1 MKKYRYLNTEIKSMH
16 NRRTIYL
23 KANDRQH
30 NLFAMKCISWFFMKR
45 KSSCIC
51 GFVAL
56 AICILSTLTTLSQPI
71 PPFKMTVANNKVFDI
86 ASLPKGRALILIY
99 FDPDCDHCQK
109 LMSEM
114 FTKINQFKKAEI
126 VLATFKPVTELD
138 SLYKK
143 YNVSKY
149 PNVKMGTENVTYYL
163 RLYYDV
169 TTLPFTALYDK
180 KGNLNYSYRKET
192 SVDDLIARLKK
203 IQ

>member
-1 MKKYRYLNTEIKSMH
+1 
-16 NRRTIYL
+16 
-23 KANDRQH
+23 
-30 NLFAMKCISWFFMKR
+30 MKR
-45 KSSCIC
+45 KSSCLF
-51 GFVAL
+51 GVVAS
-56 AICILSTLTTLSQPI
+56 AISLFSTLNLSSQPI

-86 ASLPKGRALILIY
+86 ESLPKGRPLILIY

-114 FTKINQFKKAEI
+114 FKNINQFKKAEI
-126 VLATFKPVTELD
+126 VFATFKPVTELD
-138 SLYKK
+138 SVWKK
-143 YNVSKY
+143 YNVGKY

-192 SVDDLIARLKK
+192 PVSDLIARLKK
-203 IQ
+203 VQ